1 MNSLD
6 PAGGGD
12 QGLATADRLRD
23 FRGEWYQCL
32 GRRADELFELTE
44 ALLCAE
50 GPVQSL
56 VGLCLTPEHRRGHGA
71 LYDALNCGTVDADR
85 LRGKLTALPPP
96 RMFGGRIVLAVD
108 SSGWLRPDAPT
119 CPDRLFCHVYGRGR
133 DADQRIPGWPYQ
145 VVAALESGPT
155 SWTAILDAVRLHPA
169 DDATAVTAVQ
179 LRAVVGRLRAAGHW
193 RVGDPPIMVV
203 LDSGYDVTRLAFVLA
218 DLPVHLI
225 GRIRA
230 DRVLLAATPARPV
243 NGPGPMGRPRRH
255 GAVMTLADPA
265 SWPAPTT
272 QTHTA
277 TARYGTA
284 EATAWARMHPR
295 LAHRGPWADHPG
307 TLPIIE
313 GILIRL
319 AVEHLPGQREAK
331 PVWLWSSITDTDT
344 EQVTR
349 CWQAYLRR
357 FDLEHTFRLWKQ
369 TLGWTAPKIRSPQA
383 ADRWTWLV
391 IAAHTQLRLGPPPG
405 GRPAPALGKTP
416 ASRATDPRAGPA
428 RISPPPREDQP
439 AGPRTETVPSRA
451 RAPTGRKEPPPRH
464 PLRRRQDRHESHCS
478 HERAADQWLQSLKG
492 QGLATGVVTRGPGRS
507 ERGSRR

>member
-23 FRGEWYQCL
+23 FRGEWYRCL

-243 NGPGPMGRPRRH
+243 TGPGPMGRPRRH

-319 AVEHLPGQREAK
+319 AVEHLPGRREAK

-357 FDLEHTFRLWKQ
+357 FDLEHTFRLWTQ

-391 IAAHTQLRLGPPPG
+391 IAAHTQLRLARHLAVDLRRPWERPLPPE
-405 GRPAPALGKTP
+405 RLTP
-416 ASRATDPRAGPA
+416 ARVRRGFRHLRAK
-428 RISPPPREDQP
+428 INQP
-439 AGPRTETVPSRA
+439 AH
-451 RAPTGRKEPPPRH
+451 APKPCH
-464 PLRRRQDRHESHCS
+464 P
-478 HERAADQWLQSLKG
+478 
-492 QGLATGVVTRGPGRS
+492 GPGRPPGVRNRHRATRYDVGKTITRATAATS
-507 ERGSRR
+507 AQQISG